1 MEGDLKTLG
10 REVDINKQLRTD
22 NAIKNHFY
30 STLRKLYRHQNGVDP
45 TNEELA
51 AQVDL
56 SHNDILANR
65 LHGVS
70 VHMVRTQISNCT
82 IAENEGYAVYI

>member
-1 MEGDLKTLG
+1 M
-10 REVDINKQLRTD
+10 V
-22 NAIKNHFY
+22 Y
-30 STLRKLYRHQNGVDP
+30 STGEPEAEENSLVERRPARLEEEDRVFRVNK
-45 TNEELA
+45 EELA

>member
-1 MEGDLKTLG
+1 MD
-10 REVDINKQLRTD
+10 RV
-22 NAIKNHFY
+22 F
-30 STLRKLYRHQNGVDP
+30 SVRK
-45 TNEELA
+45 EELA

-56 SHNDILANR
+56 SHNDIIANK